1 MYYRY
6 ATTDWRTNGTN
17 ESDASANYSSDNATK
32 QGTEAAGASNVG
44 SSASLEKKP
53 SALEDSSSVAG
64 ERSDPTQL
72 VLIPMD
78 DYRPG
83 LTVRVVD
90 RLPAPIVVQLLRLPN
105 GETVPVLE
113 RPDEYLGYIVR
124 SEFRTDLVHSTTVV
138 FTRESLESDTG
149 YTFEADAQVF
159 STQLNLFRTTVHR
172 IS

>member
-1 MYYRY
+1 
-6 ATTDWRTNGTN
+6 
-17 ESDASANYSSDNATK
+17 
-32 QGTEAAGASNVG
+32 
-44 SSASLEKKP
+44 
-53 SALEDSSSVAG
+53 
-64 ERSDPTQL
+64 
-72 VLIPMD
+72 MD